1 MIEINQDEYDALT
14 EYIQNRYGM
23 KLSNK
28 KNLIQCRIQHELE
41 RLHLTD
47 FLAYMKAVQ
56 EDPEEEQKL
65 IDLTA
70 TGYTY
75 FMRESGQF
83 RYLEQEVLKKLK
95 NSTEDESF
103 RIWSAGCATGEEC
116 YTIAITA
123 EECRRRGWKLP
134 KIEITGT
141 DIARHELTQGEE
153 GRYLP
158 RQLVKVPVDWKMR
171 YFQKDGSAYAVIRQ
185 LKEMVQFRYHN
196 LAELQ
201 WPENQYDVIF
211 CRNVIVYMDIQ
222 KKKEIL
228 KGLYQSLKPGG
239 YLFLGN
245 GEIIRP
251 GHGKWEFLG
260 HSVYQKK

>member
-103 RIWSAGCATGEEC
+103 RIWSAGCATGEEG

-123 EECRRRGWKLP
+123 EECRRRVSK
-134 KIEITGT
+134 
-141 DIARHELTQGEE
+141 R
-153 GRYLP
+153 
-158 RQLVKVPVDWKMR
+158 
-171 YFQKDGSAYAVIRQ
+171 
-185 LKEMVQFRYHN
+185 
-196 LAELQ
+196 
-201 WPENQYDVIF
+201 
-211 CRNVIVYMDIQ
+211 
-222 KKKEIL
+222 
-228 KGLYQSLKPGG
+228 
-239 YLFLGN
+239 
-245 GEIIRP
+245 
-251 GHGKWEFLG
+251 
-260 HSVYQKK
+260 

>member
-1 MIEINQDEYDALT
+1 MIEMNQDEFNALT
-14 EYIQNRYGM
+14 EYIQKRYGM

-28 KNLIQCRIQHELE
+28 RNLIQCRIQHELE
-41 RLHLTD
+41 RLHLEN
-47 FLAYMKAVQ
+47 FVEYVKEVQ
-56 EDPEEEQKL
+56 KDPEIEQNL

-70 TGYTY
+70 TNYTY
-75 FMRESGQF
+75 FMRESSQF
-83 RYLEQEVLKKLK
+83 QFLEHEVLQRLK
-95 NSTEDESF
+95 ETEDVF

-123 EECRRRGWKLP
+123 QECRRRGWKLP

-141 DIARHELTQGEE
+141 DIAKHELAQGDEAK
-153 GRYLP
+153 YPP

-171 YFQKDGSAYAVIRQ
+171 YFKKDGAAYSVTQFI
-185 LKEMVQFRYHN
+185 KDMVRFRYHN
-196 LAELQ
+196 LADLQ
-201 WPENQYDVIF
+201 WPDEQYDVIF

-222 KKKEIL
+222 KKKDIL
-228 KGLYQSLKPGG
+228 KGFYQCLKPGG

-251 GHGKWEFLG
+251 GHGEWEFLG
-260 HSVYQKK
+260 HSVYRKK